1 MFVTDK
7 NSTVQNTETI
17 IMSQSSL
24 IHKIDSS
31 FLTNL
36 SEVHALTVKKN
47 KKYIPWFYLF
57 EIVCFCLPSAAGTV
71 PSLFE
76 PVF

>member
-1 MFVTDK
+1 
-7 NSTVQNTETI
+7 
-17 IMSQSSL
+17 MSQSSL
-24 IHKIDSS
+24 IQEIDSS
-31 FLTNL
+31 VLTKP
-36 SEVHALTVKKN
+36 SEVRAFTVGE
-47 KKYIPWFYLF
+47 KKYAPWFYLF